1 MFRKL
6 AVFLFVMLLA
16 IPALADDVSTKYIT
30 VDLPD
35 NWKAVMPPTENQGVT
50 TVIFTNA
57 AGNSTVNFVTG
68 PNGGADLKTVAETFA
83 NQFKSPKPPVEKGG
97 QFTFAFTQQQTP
109 GQSWVAG
116 MGEIF
121 MVTTITGDRKLGL
134 AFIKRYV
141 KSTEYASLLPKF

>member
-1 MFRKL
+1 MFKKF
-6 AVFLFVMLLA
+6 AVLLFFMLLA
-16 IPALADDVSTKYIT
+16 APVLADEVSTKYIS

-50 TVIFTNA
+50 TVIFSNA

-83 NQFKSPKPPVEKGG
+83 TQFKSPKPPVEKNG
-97 QFTFAFTQQQTP
+97 QYIFAFTQQQTP
-109 GQSWVAG
+109 GQSWVAATG
-116 MGEIF
+116 DFF

-141 KSTEYASLLPKF
+141 KSTEFANLLPK

>member
-57 AGNSTVNFVTG
+57 AGNSTVSTSVARSRPSGVT
-68 PNGGADLKTVAETFA
+68 
-83 NQFKSPKPPVEKGG
+83 
-97 QFTFAFTQQQTP
+97 
-109 GQSWVAG
+109 
-116 MGEIF
+116 
-121 MVTTITGDRKLGL
+121 R
-134 AFIKRYV
+134 
-141 KSTEYASLLPKF
+141 

>member
-83 NQFKSPKPPVEKGG
+83 SQFKSLKPPVEKGG
-97 QFTFAFTQQQTP
+97 QFTFAF
-109 GQSWVAG
+109 GYIG
-116 MGEIF
+116 HYF
-121 MVTTITGDRKLGL
+121 KLLRRKLRVVSSIG
-134 AFIKRYV
+134 AKVPIVVHTEHIHIFITRIV
-141 KSTEYASLLPKF
+141 F